1 MMQEIDEQFRK
12 WELAGDEWRET
23 GDRVLSSAGFDF
35 AGKRAVSRSIS
46 HTDGVR
52 VQGRQGV
59 SVQAL
64 RSTQEA
70 LEAAGLEE

>member
-1 MMQEIDEQFRK
+1 MSSFGSGSSPGTSGAK
-12 WELAGDEWRET
+12 PATEW
-23 GDRVLSSAGFDF
+23 LSSAGSDF